1 MKIKYISVL
10 IFTICLGSFLSA
22 QTFKPSLF
30 SLENNNYQKIV
41 NSSSDS
47 LRILAV
53 MVEFQ
58 EDKDET
64 TVGDGKFNSIYKSN
78 YGNDILDPLPHNKN
92 YFSSHLE
99 FAKNYFQKVSSGK
112 LNVDY
117 FVLDS
122 IITVSKTM
130 KDYSPPIQSTDFS
143 GMANFIVEV
152 WEKVV
157 SVYPNFDFSN
167 YDMFVIFHAGVGR
180 DIAVPG
186 SLGNERDLPSV
197 YFNLNTLKNY
207 LGNDFDGI
215 SISNG
220 SFKIQNTA
228 ILPQTENREI
238 QSLNQTA
245 LLQITIN
252 GLLAG
257 SIGSYLGL
265 PDLFNTETGL
275 SAIGRFGLMDG
286 QSLFAYNGAFPPEP
300 SAWEKIEL
308 GWAEPI
314 EINLANLELSN
325 SNNINLLARLAAEAS
340 DTVILKVP
348 INSSEYYLVENRQRD
363 VFEDGSKITMKIGEQ
378 YITNTYQKDT
388 TGFYSY
394 DVDSLSGVITDID
407 EFDWALPGK
416 GILIW
421 HIDEKIIQ
429 EKIAENKINVD
440 KNNRGVDLEEADG
453 IQDIGEEFTTPFGDV
468 VIGEGTQEDFWF
480 ASNEATLYK
489 NKFDKSTRPNTNAND
504 GANSLISFSDFSELS
519 NKMSFIISFGDSL
532 VKPIFKKKFFALSE
546 NPFLSN
552 LNINNQTFLYLFS
565 KPNIYKIDL
574 NGNVIDSLNN
584 FSNYKPALLFV
595 NNTEYIVGVYDSL
608 LKIYS
613 NSNNTKSIN
622 EINTNEFISSPPI
635 ISKDEQGIDVIY
647 FGTYTGKLFTYD
659 LNGNLIDIKTGPD
672 GSIEYISA
680 FENYYSFISI
690 NYLSVIDKISE
701 IIVNFVD
708 NNGNK
713 IIFSKKFLQLAST
726 KNSNNDIISILL
738 FEKNTFVI
746 ISNGNIVNQFTIDI
760 PEPIE
765 NFSLTD
771 LNNDGENYLVFNA
784 GNYIYAY
791 NISGTLKDNFPF
803 KDPSNIGFTGIPINA
818 DFNGDTKSEIIS
830 TTKDG
835 RIFAI
840 DGGNGKFINAFPISI
855 GDSIS
860 ATPIYFYDNEKI
872 SFAILNSSNDLMAYN
887 IGSTEGKIYWSGN
900 FGNEQ
905 NNSFVNK
912 AENTNKI
919 NQFFPTTKAYNYPN
933 PVYRDETYIRFYVS
947 ENSKVNIKI
956 FDLAGDFVAELN
968 AFAQGGMDGE
978 IPWNINNIQSGVYFA
993 RIEAVSQVSNKSEYA
1008 IIKIAVEK

>member
-1 MKIKYISVL
+1 MFI
-10 IFTICLGSFLSA
+10 ICLGSFLSA
-22 QTFKPSLF
+22 QTFKPNLF
-30 SLENNNYQKIV
+30 SLKDNQYQKIF

-64 TVGDGKFNSIYKSN
+64 TVGNGKFNSIYKAN

-130 KDYSPPIQSTDFS
+130 KDYSPPIKTTDFS

-152 WEKVV
+152 WKKVD
-157 SVYPNFDFSN
+157 SIYPNFNFSN
-167 YDMFVIFHAGVGR
+167 YDMFLIFHAGVGR
-180 DIAVPG
+180 DVAVPG

-197 YFNLNTLKNY
+197 YFNLNSLKNY
-207 LGNDFDGI
+207 LGNEFDGI
-215 SISNG
+215 TVSNG

-286 QSLFAYNGAFPPEP
+286 QSMFAYNGVFPPEP

-308 GWAEPI
+308 GWTKPK
-314 EINLANLELSN
+314 EINLTNLELLN
-325 SNNINLLARLAAEAS
+325 SNNINLLARLAAETS

-363 VFEDGSKITMKIGEQ
+363 VFKDGSKITMKIGEQ
-378 YITNTYQKDT
+378 YITNTYEKDT

-394 DVDSLSGVITDID
+394 DVDTLSGVIIDVD
-407 EFDWALPGK
+407 EFDWALPGN

-429 EKIAENKINVD
+429 EKITENKINVD
-440 KNNRGVDLEEADG
+440 KNNRGIDLEEADG

-519 NKMSFIISFGDSL
+519 NKMNFKLSFGDSL
-532 VKPIFKKKFFALSE
+532 VKPIFRKKLFVPSE
-546 NPFLSN
+546 NSFLSN

-565 KPNIYKIDL
+565 EPNIYKIDL

-613 NSNNTKSIN
+613 NSNNTKSTNEININ
-622 EINTNEFISSPPI
+622 EIISSPPTI
-635 ISKDEQGIDVIY
+635 NKNEQGIDLIY
-647 FGTYTGKLFTYD
+647 FGTDTGKFFNYD
-659 LNGNLIDIKTGPD
+659 LNGSLIYTKTENTGTIK
-672 GSIEYISA
+672 YISA
-680 FENYYSFISI
+680 FDNYYSFISI
-690 NYLSVIDKISE
+690 DYSLVINKLNELKD
-701 IIVNFVD
+701 VYFVD

-713 IIFSKKFLQLAST
+713 ILFSKFFRQLAST
-726 KNSNNDIISILL
+726 KNSNGDIISILL
-738 FEKNTFVI
+738 FAQNNFVI

-760 PEPIE
+760 PEQIE
-765 NFSLTD
+765 NFSLAD

-803 KDPSNIGFTGIPINA
+803 KDPSNIGFIGIPITA
-818 DFNGDTKSEIIS
+818 DFIGDTKSEIIS

-840 DGGNGKFINAFPISI
+840 DGGSGKLLNAFPISI

-860 ATPIYFYDNEKI
+860 TTPIYFNNNEKI
-872 SFAILNSSNDLMAYN
+872 SFAALNSSNNLMAYN

-919 NQFFPTTKAYNYPN
+919 NQFFPTTRAYNYPN

-968 AFAQGGMDGE
+968 TFAQGGMDGE
-978 IPWNINNIQSGVYFA
+978 IPWNVNNIQSGVYFA

>member
-1 MKIKYISVL
+1 M
-10 IFTICLGSFLSA
+10 GSTLSA
-22 QTFKPSLF
+22 QTFKPNLF
-30 SLENNNYQKIV
+30 SLKENHYQKIV

-64 TVGDGKFNSIYKSN
+64 TVGNGKFNSIYKAN
-78 YGNDILDPLPHNKN
+78 YDNDILDPLPHNKN

-99 FAKNYFQKVSSGK
+99 FAKNYFQKVSSGR

-122 IITVSKTM
+122 LITVSKTM

-143 GMANFIVEV
+143 GMTNFIVEV
-152 WEKVV
+152 WEKVD
-157 SVYPNFDFSN
+157 SIYTDFDFNN
-167 YDMFVIFHAGVGR
+167 YDMFIIFHAGVGR

-207 LGNDFDGI
+207 LGNEFEGI
-215 SISNG
+215 SVSNG

-275 SAIGRFGLMDG
+275 SAIGRFGLMDA
-286 QSLFAYNGAFPPEP
+286 QSMFAYNGVFPPEP

-308 GWAEPI
+308 GWAETKEI
-314 EINLANLELSN
+314 SFQNIDINLTT
-325 SNNINLLARLAAEAS
+325 RLAANIS

-348 INSSEYYLVENRQRD
+348 INSSEYYLIENRQRD
-363 VFEDGSKITMKIGEQ
+363 VNNDGARITMKIGEQ
-378 YITNTYQKDT
+378 IITNIYEKDT

-394 DVDSLSGVITDID
+394 DVDSLRGVITDVD

-453 IQDIGEEFTTPFGDV
+453 IQDIGEEFTTVFGEV
-468 VIGEGTQEDFWF
+468 VIGEGTQEDFWY

-504 GANSLISFSDFSELS
+504 GANSLIGFSDFSDTAIV
-519 NKMSFIISFGDSL
+519 MSFKISFGDSL
-532 VKPIFKKKFFALSE
+532 VKPVFRKKFFVPSE
-546 NPFLSN
+546 NSFLSN

-565 KPNIYKIDL
+565 KPNIYKIDI

-595 NNTEYIVGVYDSL
+595 NNTEYIVGIYDSL

-613 NSNNTKSIN
+613 NSNNTKSTNEININ
-622 EINTNEFISSPPI
+622 EIISSAPT
-635 ISKDEQGIDVIY
+635 ISKNEQGIDLIY
-647 FGTYTGKLFTYD
+647 FGTNTGKLFIYD

-672 GSIEYISA
+672 GSIKYIST

-690 NYLSVIDKISE
+690 NYLLVIDKISE
-701 IIVNFVD
+701 ITEVNFVD

-713 IIFSKKFLQLAST
+713 NTFIKNFLQLAST
-726 KNSNNDIISILL
+726 KNSNGDIISILL
-738 FEKNTFVI
+738 FAQNNFVI

-760 PEPIE
+760 PEQIE
-765 NFSLTD
+765 NFSLAD
-771 LNNDGENYLVFNA
+771 LNNDGENYLVFNT

-803 KDPSNIGFTGIPINA
+803 KDPSNIGFTGIPITA
-818 DFNGDTKSEIIS
+818 DFDGDTKSEIIS

-835 RIFAI
+835 RIFAV
-840 DGGNGKFINAFPISI
+840 DGGSGKLINAFPISI

-860 ATPIYFYDNEKI
+860 TIPIYFNDNGKI
-872 SFAILNSSNDLMAYN
+872 SFAILNSSNELMAYN
-887 IGSTEGKIYWSGN
+887 IGSTEGKVYWSGN

-905 NNSFVNK
+905 NNSFVIN
-912 AENTNKI
+912 AANTNKI
-919 NQFFPTTKAYNYPN
+919 NQFFPTTRAYNYPN

-956 FDLAGDFVAELN
+956 FDLAGDFVAEFN
-968 AFAQGGMDGE
+968 SFAQGGMDGE